1 MPVYELFCLARPQLA
16 KEQLA
21 SLIKTACTSVFT
33 NNGVL
38 TEVQSY
44 DLRDLA
50 YPIRKAGSK
59 YEQAMM
65 WQMQFLVKPE
75 ALPEIHRDLHINEDV
90 LRWIVTKKRQ
100 HPVMLNTHSVS
111 KAAQRLLDRRGMARP
126 TSAEQ
131 HVAPH

>member
-1 MPVYELFCLARPQLA
+1 MQQSLQEHKRRLPTWLTLVLRGGMPVYELFCLARPQLA

-59 YEQAMM
+59 YEQVCAVQCLLKCDSCLSWCMA
-65 WQMQFLVKPE
+65 
-75 ALPEIHRDLHINEDV
+75 ALTSDV
-90 LRWIVTKKRQ
+90 NLIC
-100 HPVMLNTHSVS
+100 
-111 KAAQRLLDRRGMARP
+111 RL
-126 TSAEQ
+126 
-131 HVAPH
+131 